1 MAWGFR
7 VEPPRSDDE
16 MEIEVSRILA
26 TVRTIV
32 VCLVVAALVGAP
44 SAPATSRARGLEL
57 TGAAASQ
64 NELIERLLT
73 TLSAKDLDALHALR
87 ATESEWKAMFAW
99 QVPVGASPRVTR
111 ADVQDLAW
119 RMLDTK
125 SLYYERYLIE
135 RYGGRRW
142 DVEAVSFPKG
152 TDEWAGY
159 RAHRQLRLD
168 LVDDGDEVELATGSI
183 VEIDGRF
190 KFGSFVRD

>member
-16 MEIEVSRILA
+16 MEIEVNRILA

-32 VCLVVAALVGAP
+32 VGLIVATLVGAP

-64 NELIERLLT
+64 SELIERLLT

-87 ATESEWKAMFAW
+87 ATESEWKAMFEW
-99 QVPVGASPRVTR
+99 QVPVGARPRVTR
-111 ADVQDLAW
+111 ADVQELAW

-142 DVEAVSFPKG
+142 DVKAVSFSKG

-168 LVDDGDEVELATGSI
+168 LVDDGNEAELATGSI
-183 VEIDGRF
+183 VEVDGRF
-190 KFGSFVRD
+190 KFASFVRD